1 MAIDVKPSVLIRRP
15 RAEVA
20 AVMFDPANDA
30 RWTTGVV
37 ECRPLTPGRLRP
49 GSRVER
55 VTRFLGRRFS
65 YVYEATAADGDAS
78 VGLKVDQP
86 FPMRIQYEL
95 QDAPG
100 GTLASIRAQGDASG
114 FFRLAE
120 PLLARMVARNIG
132 KDLEKL
138 RELVEGQAAGPRSS

>member
-1 MAIDVKPSVLIRRP
+1 MGIDVRPSIVIRRP

-20 AVMFDPANDA
+20 AVMFDPRNDS

-37 ECRPLTPGRLRP
+37 DCRPLSEGRLRA

-55 VTRFLGRRFS
+55 TTRFLGRRFS
-65 YVYEATAADGDAS
+65 YLYETTAADNDVS
-78 VGLKVDQP
+78 VDLKVDQP
-86 FPMRIQYEL
+86 FPMRIRYEL
-95 QDAPG
+95 QDAAD
-100 GTLASIRAQGDASG
+100 GTLTSIRARGDASG

-138 RELVEGQAAGPRSS
+138 KALVEATQSPQAVR